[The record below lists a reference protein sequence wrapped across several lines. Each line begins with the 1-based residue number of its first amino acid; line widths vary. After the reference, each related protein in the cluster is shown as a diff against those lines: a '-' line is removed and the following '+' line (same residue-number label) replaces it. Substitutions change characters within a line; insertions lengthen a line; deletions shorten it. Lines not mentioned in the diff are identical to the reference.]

1 MKMLSYYDPHT
12 HQAVTYSKHEE
23 NWFES
28 KCILTLL
35 EMQSLD
41 GLWSKFED
49 VLLDVDSFD
58 YGSIKEGTAENVV
71 QFTQTPT

>member
-1 MKMLSYYDPHT
+1 
-12 HQAVTYSKHEE
+12 
-23 NWFES
+23 
-28 KCILTLL
+28 
-35 EMQSLD
+35 MQSLD